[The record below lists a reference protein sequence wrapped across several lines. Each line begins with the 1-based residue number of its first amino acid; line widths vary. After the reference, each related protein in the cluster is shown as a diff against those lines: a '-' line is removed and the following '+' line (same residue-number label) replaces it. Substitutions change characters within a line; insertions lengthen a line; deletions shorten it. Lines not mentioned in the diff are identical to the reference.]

1 MNVITFLKNW
11 MLPIAMIVGFSS
23 YYIYLNIPG
32 VECIRPQISSVVSIV
47 QPTLIFAMLFL
58 TFCRVPLHDL
68 RLRKWHLWLLLVQ
81 VVLFMALGSV
91 IIFMPDFEGREIVE
105 SAMLCLICPTATAA
119 AVVVRKLGGNVA
131 NNTLYLILINI
142 VVAIVI
148 PAIVPLIHPRE
159 NSSFATSFLLIIG
172 KVFPLLIL
180 PILVAY
186 IVRHYMKRLN
196 AVLTKNP
203 DLPFYLWSVALALAM
218 AMTAKSIHH
227 SDVPLSIQ
235 LWIAIVSLI
244 CCAMQFLIGRKIGK
258 HYGDEIT
265 AGQSL
270 GQKNTVLAIWLGY
283 TFFTPITA
291 IAGGFYSIWH
301 NSVNSYQLYK
311 NRKQQ

>member
-1 MNVITFLKNW
+1 

-23 YYIYLNIPG
+23 YYIYINIPG
-32 VECIRPQISSVVSIV
+32 VECIRGQISSLVSVI

-68 RLRKWHLWLLLVQ
+68 RLRAWHFWLLMIQ
-81 VVLFMALGSV
+81 VVLFLALGSV

-119 AVVVRKLGGNVA
+119 AVVVRRLGGNVA

-142 VVAIVI
+142 VVAVVI
-148 PAIVPLIHPRE
+148 PAIVPLIHPQD
-159 NSSFATSFLLIIG
+159 NSSFVTSFLLIIG

-180 PILVAY
+180 PIVIAY
-186 IVRHYMKRLN
+186 FVRHYMKRLN

-203 DLPFYLWSVALALAM
+203 DFPFYLWSVALALAM

-227 SDVPLSIQ
+227 TDIPMVIQ
-235 LWIAIVSLI
+235 LWIAVVSLV
-244 CCAMQFLIGRKIGK
+244 CCAVQFFIGRKIGK

-291 IAGGFYSIWH
+291 IAGGFYSVWH
-301 NSVNSYQLYK
+301 NLVNSYQLYK
-311 NRKQQ
+311 NRQQ